1 MDTANVDRV
10 IQYALLAASE
20 EDDYRD
26 RQLGPIHLI
35 KYVYLADLAFAVQ
48 NNGKIFTGTDW
59 RFHKFGPWSF
69 ELHERIEPALQA
81 VNALKKTFP
90 SDYPDKEDRTRW
102 SLRDDFLFERL
113 NRKLP
118 LAVTGTVKRAV
129 HNFGN
134 ATPDLLH
141 YVYATLPMCNAA
153 PSEQIDFSSLA
164 KEKVSAASLQVKV
177 KKTARQKKKQKN
189 ALQELRKKNAA
200 RLQQRQ
206 LQREAALSSREDN
219 RLYDNIYE
227 EGVQWLDSLAGP
239 PVKESQLDATFCN
252 SVWKSPARRLN
263 ELS

>member
-1 MDTANVDRV
+1 MNTVNVDKV
-10 IQYALLAASE
+10 LQYALLAAGE
-20 EDDYRD
+20 EEDYRD

-35 KYVYLADLAFAVQ
+35 KYVYLADLAFAAQ
-48 NNGKIFTGTDW
+48 NNGKTFTGTDW

-69 ELHERIEPALQA
+69 ELYERIEPALQS
-81 VNALKKTFP
+81 VNAFKKTFP
-90 SDYPDKEDRTRW
+90 SDYPDKDDWIRW
-102 SLRDDFLFERL
+102 SLRDDSLFDRL
-113 NRKLP
+113 NRELP

-153 PSEQIDFSSLA
+153 PSEQIDFSGLMR
-164 KEKVSAASLQVKV
+164 EKVSVAPVQVKV
-177 KKTARQKKKQKN
+177 QKTARQKKKQKT

-206 LQREAALSSREDN
+206 LQREAVLSSLEDDTF
-219 RLYDNIYE
+219 YDNIYE

-239 PVKESQLDATFCN
+239 PVKESRMDATFCN
-252 SVWKSPARRLN
+252 SVWKSPVRGLN